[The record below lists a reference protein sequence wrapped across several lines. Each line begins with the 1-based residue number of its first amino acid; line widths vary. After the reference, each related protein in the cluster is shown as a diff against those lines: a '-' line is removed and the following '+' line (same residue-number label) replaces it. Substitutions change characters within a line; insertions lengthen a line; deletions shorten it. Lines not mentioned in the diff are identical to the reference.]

1 MTAFENRLSTFQTQ
15 FEPLLAAQF
24 PESAHNRAAQAAR
37 YSVVAGG
44 KRLRPYLVRAAAR
57 ACGVTDDSWVWPAL
71 AVEMIHTYS
80 LIHDDLPAMDDDDLR
95 RGQATCHRV
104 YSEALAILA
113 GDGLQMQAIETLLS
127 APDDVLSAKQ
137 KLAMTQCLS
146 SASGFHGMVGG
157 QALDI
162 DAEGKT
168 ISLDALHKMHELK
181 TGALMTAAIEM
192 GCLCQPDITDAH
204 LEKARSFGKHI
215 GLAFQVVDDILD
227 ISGDTAT
234 LGKAQGADAQHGKA
248 TYPALLGLDGAKQ
261 YANVLYELAIQRLDD
276 WHSDA
281 EELRAL
287 ASFVLLRNR

>member
-1 MTAFENRLSTFQTQ
+1 MTAFETRLSTFLEL

-24 PESAHNRAAQAAR
+24 PESANNRAAQAAR

-57 ACGVTDDSWVWPAL
+57 ACGVTDDRWVWPAL

-95 RGQATCHRV
+95 RGQPTCHRV

-127 APDDVLSAKQ
+127 APDSALSAKQ
-137 KLAMTQCLS
+137 KLAMTHCLS
-146 SASGFHGMVGG
+146 KASGFQGMVGG

-168 ISLDALHKMHELK
+168 ISLDALHQMHELK
-181 TGALMTAAIEM
+181 TGALMTAAIEL
-192 GCLCQPDITDAH
+192 GCLCQPDVTDAH
-204 LEKARSFGKHI
+204 IEKARSFGGFI

-227 ISGDTAT
+227 VNGDTAT
-234 LGKAQGADAQHGKA
+234 LGKAQGADAQHGKV
-248 TYPALLGLDGAKQ
+248 TYPALLGLEGAKQ
-261 YANVLYELAIQRLDD
+261 YATELYELAIERLDG
-276 WHSDA
+276 WHSDTD
-281 EELRAL
+281 ELRAL